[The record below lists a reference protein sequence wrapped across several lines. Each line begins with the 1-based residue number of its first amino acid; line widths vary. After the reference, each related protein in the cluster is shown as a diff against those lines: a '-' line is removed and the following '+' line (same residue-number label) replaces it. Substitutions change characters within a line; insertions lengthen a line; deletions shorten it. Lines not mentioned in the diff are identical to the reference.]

1 MSERI
6 KLAVIGG
13 FLGSGKTTTILG
25 LAKKLIGSGTKVGIV
40 TNDQG
45 SDLVD
50 TNFLR
55 SAGFP
60 VLEVD
65 GGCFCCNFEEFVAKL
80 NTLAREELPDIILAE
95 PVGSCTDL
103 VASIFKPMQ
112 LKHTEDFTL
121 APLVVLADPRRVR
134 RLMTD
139 GERRFQSEI
148 NYLFRKQL
156 EEADIILL
164 SKADLYSQEELDE
177 LKNYLKKTFKGTE
190 VSSISAKEGDGLD
203 SILPVILAGEA
214 EENKTLMELDYSV
227 YGLAESFL
235 GWFNATAAV
244 EAASA
249 DEVKAFVTDFMQAI
263 QTKVSDMDKEIAH
276 LKTYAMASG
285 GYLKA
290 SITSVDD
297 TLDFYEDNFRSS
309 GRFSIV
315 INARMN
321 VEAETLG
328 PLMKQAIEKA
338 AGKHGFSIADYKS
351 DCFTPA
357 APSGAARGLA
367 PEGEC
372 CCCCSGKGRKDVM

>member
-13 FLGSGKTTTILG
+13 FLGSGKTTTILSI
-25 LAKKLIGSGTKVGIV
+25 AKKLIGSGTKVGIV

-60 VLEVD
+60 VLEVE
-65 GGCFCCNFEEFVAKL
+65 GGCFCCNFEEFVGKL
-80 NTLAREELPDIILAE
+80 NTLAREQLPDIILAE

-112 LKHTEDFTL
+112 LKHTESFVL
-121 APLVVLADPRRVR
+121 SPLIVLADPRRVR

-148 NYLFRKQL
+148 NYLFKKQL

-164 SKADLYSQEELDE
+164 SKADLYTEAELNE
-177 LKNYLKKTFKGTE
+177 LKDYLKKTFKGTE
-190 VSSISAKEGDGLD
+190 VAIVSAKEGQGLD
-203 SILPVILAGEA
+203 AVLPVILAGEA
-214 EENKTLMELDYSV
+214 EEVGALMELDYKA

-235 GWFNATAAV
+235 GWFNATAALNCKD
-244 EAASA
+244 A
-249 DEVKAFVTDFMQAI
+249 DEVKAFVTDFMEQI
-263 QTKVSDMDKEIAH
+263 KVDVANTGKEIAH
-276 LKTYAMASG
+276 LKTYAMATG
-285 GYLKA
+285 GYIKA
-290 SITSVDD
+290 SITSVED
-297 TLDFYEDNFRSS
+297 TLDFYEDNFKGS
-309 GRFSIV
+309 GRFSLV

-321 VEAETLG
+321 VEPEILDPMMKNAIDAAAEKRGL
-328 PLMKQAIEKA
+328 QVEE
-338 AGKHGFSIADYKS
+338 YKS
-351 DCFTPA
+351 DCFTPG

-367 PEGEC
+367 GEDGC
-372 CCCCSGKGRKDVM
+372 CCCCGCKE

>member
-13 FLGSGKTTTILG
+13 FLGAGKTTAILS
-25 LAKKLIGSGTKVGIV
+25 LAKKLIGSGLKVGIV

-65 GGCFCCNFEEFVAKL
+65 GGCFCCNFEEFVGKL
-80 NTLAREELPDIILAE
+80 NTLAREQLPDVILAE

-112 LKHTEDFTL
+112 LKHTEQFVL
-121 APLVVLADPRRVR
+121 APLCVLADPRRVK
-134 RLMTD
+134 RLKTD

-164 SKADLYSQEELDE
+164 SKADLYEQAELSE
-177 LKNYLKKTFKGTE
+177 LESYLKQTFQGTE
-190 VSSISAKEGDGLD
+190 VIPVSAKEGSGLE
-203 SILPVILAGEA
+203 SILPVLLGGEA
-214 EENKTLMELDYSV
+214 DAQKALMELDYRA

-235 GWFNATAAV
+235 GWFNATAAIKDAQ
-244 EAASA
+244 AAG
-249 DEVKAFVTDFMQAI
+249 VKTFVTEFMERI
-263 QTKVSDMDKEIAH
+263 QSEVMTLGKEIAH
-276 LKTYAMASG
+276 LKTYAMTAG

-297 TLDFYEDNFRSS
+297 TIDFYEDNFNGN
-309 GRFSIV
+309 GRFSLV
-315 INARMN
+315 INARVN
-321 VEAETLG
+321 LDPKTLQEIIERAVQSAASASQLAIVE
-328 PLMKQAIEKA
+328 
-338 AGKHGFSIADYKS
+338 YKS

-357 APSGAARGLA
+357 APSGAARGLK
-367 PEGEC
+367 PEGESC
-372 CCCCSGKGRKDVM
+372 CCCKK

>member
-13 FLGSGKTTTILG
+13 FLGSGKTTTILSI
-25 LAKKLIGSGTKVGIV
+25 AKKLIGSGTKVGIV

-60 VLEVD
+60 VLEVE
-65 GGCFCCNFEEFVAKL
+65 GGCFCCNFEEFVGKL
-80 NTLAREELPDIILAE
+80 NTLAREQLPDIILAE

-112 LKHTEDFTL
+112 LKHTESFVL
-121 APLVVLADPRRVR
+121 APLIVVADPRRVR

-148 NYLFRKQL
+148 NYLFKKQL

-164 SKADLYSQEELDE
+164 SKADLYTEADLNELRD
-177 LKNYLKKTFKGTE
+177 YLKKSFKGTE
-190 VSSISAKEGDGLD
+190 VAVVSAREGQGLD
-203 SILPVILAGEA
+203 AVLPIILAGEA
-214 EENKTLMELDYSV
+214 EEVGALMELDYSV

-244 EAASA
+244 ENDSA
-249 DEVKAFVTDFMQAI
+249 DEVKAFMTDFMERVKEEVA
-263 QTKVSDMDKEIAH
+263 KAGKEIAH
-276 LKTYAMASG
+276 LKTYAMATG

-290 SITSVDD
+290 SITSVED
-297 TLDFYEDNFRSS
+297 TLDFYEDNFKGS
-309 GRFSIV
+309 GRFSLV

-321 VEAETLG
+321 VEPDVLE
-328 PLMKQAIEKA
+328 PMMKNAIKTA
-338 AGKHGFSIADYKS
+338 AKKHGMEALEYKS
-351 DCFTPA
+351 DCFTPG
-357 APSGAARGLA
+357 APSDAARGLA
-367 PEGEC
+367 PEEGCGC
-372 CCCCSGKGRKDVM
+372 CCCGRE

>member
-13 FLGSGKTTTILG
+13 FLGSGKTTTILSI
-25 LAKKLIGSGTKVGIV
+25 AKKLIGSGTKVGIV

-60 VLEVD
+60 VLEVE
-65 GGCFCCNFEEFVAKL
+65 GGCFCCNFEEFVGKL
-80 NTLAREELPDIILAE
+80 NTLAREQLPDIILAE

-112 LKHTEDFTL
+112 LKHTESFVL
-121 APLVVLADPRRVR
+121 APLIVLADPRRVR

-148 NYLFRKQL
+148 NYLFKKQL

-164 SKADLYSQEELDE
+164 SKADLYTGADLNELRD
-177 LKNYLKKTFKGTE
+177 YLKKTFKGTE
-190 VSSISAKEGDGLD
+190 VAVVSAKEGQGLD
-203 SILPVILAGEA
+203 AVLPIILAGEA
-214 EENKTLMELDYSV
+214 EEGGALMELDYSV

-244 EAASA
+244 ENDSA
-249 DEVKAFVTDFMQAI
+249 DEVKAFVTDFMEQVKEEVA
-263 QTKVSDMDKEIAH
+263 KAGKEIAH
-276 LKTYAMASG
+276 LKTYAMATG

-290 SITSVDD
+290 SITSVED
-297 TLDFYEDNFRSS
+297 TLDFYEDNFKGS
-309 GRFSIV
+309 GRFSLV

-321 VEAETLG
+321 VEPDVLA
-328 PLMKQAIEKA
+328 PMMKNAIETA
-338 AGKHGFSIADYKS
+338 AKKHGMEAQEYKS
-351 DCFTPA
+351 DCFTPG

-367 PEGEC
+367 PEEGCGC
-372 CCCCSGKGRKDVM
+372 CCCGREE